1 MNKKQKTT
9 INSVNDYDRC
19 FQCAATVA
27 LNCEKK
33 PPQMISKVKAFQ
45 RNITVKEY
53 ETHQEKKNNPTVAL
67 NVFYIKEIN
76 T

>member
-1 MNKKQKTT
+1 MLSMCCNSCIKLWKKTLHKWYQK
-9 INSVNDYDRC
+9 
-19 FQCAATVA
+19 
-27 LNCEKK
+27 LNLL
-33 PPQMISKVKAFQ
+33 Q

>member
-1 MNKKQKTT
+1 MKKNLHKWYQK
-9 INSVNDYDRC
+9 
-19 FQCAATVA
+19 
-27 LNCEKK
+27 LNLL
-33 PPQMISKVKAFQ
+33 Q

-67 NVFYIKEIN
+67 NVFYTKEIN